1 MKIFFIGFNK
11 TGTSTYHKLFG
22 KLMMSNHS
30 CDWPKKSHS
39 LDDDKFINF
48 FSEWDCYSDGELCNF
63 KRLDLHFKNSLFI
76 LNTRNLY
83 DWIYS
88 RIKHIYRHFPQKAPG
103 TLGSEWH
110 KYDDKSNIIKL
121 WILRRNNYYKEVLN
135 YFKNKNN
142 FIMIDIYSKNL
153 KYELSNFT
161 GLNIKTIVKSNI
173 RDKELDLV
181 KTFKK
186 DIIKAF
192 ELLGIKKEDYNT
204 IGFINYIN

>member
-11 TGTSTYHKLFG
+11 TGTTTYHKSFG
-22 KLMMSNHS
+22 KLIRSKHS
-30 CDWPKKSHS
+30 TDWPKKSHS
-39 LDDDKFINF
+39 LDDDEFINF
-48 FSEWDCYSDGELCNF
+48 FSKWDCYSDGELCNF
-63 KRLDLHFKNSLFI
+63 KRLNLYFKNSLFI

-88 RIKHIYRHFPQKAPG
+88 RIKHIYRDFPKKATG
-103 TLGSEWH
+103 EMATEWH
-110 KYDDKSNIIKL
+110 KYDDKFNIIKL

-173 RDKELDLV
+173 RNKELDLV
-181 KTFKK
+181 KKFKK

-204 IGFINYIN
+204 IEFINYIN